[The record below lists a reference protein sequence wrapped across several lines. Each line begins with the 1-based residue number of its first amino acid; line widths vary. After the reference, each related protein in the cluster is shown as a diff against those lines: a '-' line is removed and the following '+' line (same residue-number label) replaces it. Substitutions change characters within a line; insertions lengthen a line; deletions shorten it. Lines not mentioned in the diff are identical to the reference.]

1 MGALGE
7 GMPVAPAPGVRGA
20 VLRHDDPVRG
30 EWDIAVV
37 GPHFAGAL
45 VARDLG
51 DDGPDLDRRFDFVLT
66 YERELVV
73 DIASALLARVAP
85 A

>member
-1 MGALGE
+1 M
-7 GMPVAPAPGVRGA
+7 
-20 VLRHDDPVRG
+20 
-30 EWDIAVV
+30 V

-51 DDGPDLDRRFDFVLT
+51 DGGPDLERRFDYVLT
-66 YERELVV
+66 YERDLVV
-73 DIASALLARVAP
+73 DVAGALLARIAP

>member
-1 MGALGE
+1 MLG
-7 GMPVAPAPGVRGA
+7 PG
-20 VLRHDDPVRG
+20 DPVLG

-51 DDGPDLDRRFDFVLT
+51 GGGPDLDRRFSFVLT

-73 DIASALLARVAP
+73 DVASALLARAAP

>member
-1 MGALGE
+1 
-7 GMPVAPAPGVRGA
+7 VRGA
-20 VLRHDDPVRG
+20 VLDHDDPVRG
-30 EWDIAVV
+30 EWDLAVV

-51 DDGPDLDRRFDFVLT
+51 DDGPDLDRRFEFVLT

-73 DIASALLARVAP
+73 DVASALLARIAP